1 MIYMGVS
8 DNFRPVEK
16 KKANK
21 LMEERFKIDKP
32 YILYVGR
39 NEPHKNLK
47 AVLLAYHYL
56 PGGIKNDFQLVFVG
70 KHEERYN
77 KPIKDLIKKY
87 NLESSVTFT
96 GYVDESDLPYI
107 YSGAS
112 VYVQPSFYEGFGL
125 PVLEAMA
132 CGVPVVASNTSSL
145 PEVGGDAALYSDP
158 SDVSKLSEQ
167 IKIVLEDDKLREKLI
182 KKGFSQI
189 KKFTWFTAASSLLDC
204 FNEIGDKNYEK

>member
-87 NLESSVTFT
+87 GPCNIHRT
-96 GYVDESDLPYI
+96 GY
-107 YSGAS
+107 
-112 VYVQPSFYEGFGL
+112 
-125 PVLEAMA
+125 
-132 CGVPVVASNTSSL
+132 
-145 PEVGGDAALYSDP
+145 
-158 SDVSKLSEQ
+158 
-167 IKIVLEDDKLREKLI
+167 KIFK
-182 KKGFSQI
+182 
-189 KKFTWFTAASSLLDC
+189 
-204 FNEIGDKNYEK
+204 